1 MICIRT
7 YVILSPIFNPLIEYI
22 LKKGYPP
29 TVREIGAAVGLSSTS
44 SIHLHLETLTKKG
57 YIKKDP
63 SKPRTIEIIDESFNL
78 KREVTQVPIISKF
91 KPLDVASYFPI
102 PSKCL
107 ADTETFIFTINED
120 SMINSGIL
128 SGDNVIVS
136 KVDSVGNGE
145 LVAVLLNDLVTVR
158 RLYKEEN
165 HVRLQPENDNLEPII
180 MDNVDIIGRVIGII
194 RLSKLLS

>member
-1 MICIRT
+1 
-7 YVILSPIFNPLIEYI
+7 
-22 LKKGYPP
+22 
-29 TVREIGAAVGLSSTS
+29 
-44 SIHLHLETLTKKG
+44 
-57 YIKKDP
+57 
-63 SKPRTIEIIDESFNL
+63 
-78 KREVTQVPIISKF
+78 
-91 KPLDVASYFPI
+91 
-102 PSKCL
+102 
-107 ADTETFIFTINED
+107 
-120 SMINSGIL
+120 MINSGIL

-158 RLYKEEN
+158 RFYKEEN

>member
-1 MICIRT
+1 MSKPLLT
-7 YVILSPIFNPLIEYI
+7 KKQEEIFIYIKDYI

-44 SIHLHLETLTKKG
+44 SIHLHLETLAKKG

-102 PSKCL
+102 PSECL

-158 RLYKEEN
+158 RFYKEEN